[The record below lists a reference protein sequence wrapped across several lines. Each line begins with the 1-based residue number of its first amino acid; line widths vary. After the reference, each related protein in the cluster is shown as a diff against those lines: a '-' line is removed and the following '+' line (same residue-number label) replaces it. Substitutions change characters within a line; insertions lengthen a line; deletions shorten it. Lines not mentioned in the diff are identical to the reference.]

1 MHCEAQTCSAT
12 LLCVAS
18 ELGQTCSVCLDS
30 RFLIMIRIFSSL
42 YFSLIYPYWP
52 SRNMM
57 KYLWEIRSVKN
68 HQCEQEFEQDLSLWH
83 DFTRLNKTNF
93 L

>member
-1 MHCEAQTCSAT
+1 
-12 LLCVAS
+12 
-18 ELGQTCSVCLDS
+18 
-30 RFLIMIRIFSSL
+30 
-42 YFSLIYPYWP
+42 
-52 SRNMM
+52 M